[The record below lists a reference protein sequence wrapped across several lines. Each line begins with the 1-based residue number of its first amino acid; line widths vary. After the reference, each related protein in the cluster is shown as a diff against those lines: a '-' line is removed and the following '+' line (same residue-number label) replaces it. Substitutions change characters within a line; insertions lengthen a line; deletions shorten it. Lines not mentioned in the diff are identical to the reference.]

1 MGFSTWGSVHYYSTA
16 SNYMWLAHKPCL
28 LIYYGHMREVFSV
41 HVHIPSYVEREL
53 PVKRDVVQP
62 SQAPQTSHPTQVVLV
77 SANEVY

>member
-28 LIYYGHMREVFSV
+28 LIYYGHVREVFSV

-62 SQAPQTSHPTQVVLV
+62 SQAPQTSRPRQEDI
-77 SANEVY
+77 SDSKSS